1 MKQEFIWTS
10 GENYRNIGIL
20 PSETC
25 VSEMMADKIRHRM
38 ERAGLR
44 KVRTSRRQGY
54 IKRSSGKCVVAHYDG
69 RLGTGYSVFTPATDS
84 SRYVWVTYYVR

>member
-1 MKQEFIWTS
+1 MKQEITWVS
-10 GENYRNIGIL
+10 GENYHNIGIL

-25 VSEMMADKIRHRM
+25 VSEIPADKIRHRM

-44 KVRTSRRQGY
+44 EVRTSRRQGY
-54 IKRSSGKCVVAHYDG
+54 IKRWSGKCVVAHYNG
-69 RLGTGYSVFTPATDS
+69 RFGEGYSVFTPATDS